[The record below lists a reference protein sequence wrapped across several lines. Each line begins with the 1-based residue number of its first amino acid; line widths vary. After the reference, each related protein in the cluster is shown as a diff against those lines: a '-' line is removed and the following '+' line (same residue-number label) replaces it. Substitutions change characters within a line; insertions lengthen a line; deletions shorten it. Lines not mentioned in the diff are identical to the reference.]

1 MEQKQASGKRF
12 YKLAN
17 WISLLILLV
26 SYLAPIAQ
34 VGAVTQEDKGFAIT
48 SAKEIDGKKI
58 KLSADVVNSSTENK
72 TYLVAISPENSLT
85 KEKNAPLKDKTGK
98 EVGTYEVNGTGI
110 TFTISPNVQSSIEVD
125 LGVANESLTEVTLTN
140 DGKTTTIPLTTPEA
154 SATPATS
161 EAATEGT
168 KTDTTKTSESAKES
182 TTTTSSTEEKK
193 QTTTS
198 SKETAK
204 QAIKASDATIGNDIS
219 QYLPDSSKGT
229 IVDSFSID
237 FTNKDGEVDP
247 KDVTIATNI
256 AINYNWSIPNELLN
270 DYQLKNGDYFTFKLP
285 SNVTYSAGGGSLG
298 DYGSYTID
306 KDGLVTFTFNEKVE
320 DESDIEGTFHYNQG
334 KMNVT
339 EPGKT
344 EIVIPTTTGTPS
356 QPVIVNPTGG
366 TDISKSGKIDSA
378 TNGKNVTWTIDANTS
393 QKELKNASIQE
404 NFPAGLTLT
413 SSKVTLLNVGMDGT
427 IIGVGDT
434 LTQGTDYTIDAKGN
448 ITLIGKYANTRKA
461 FRVTYET
468 SIDDSAKAADPNKP
482 YDGGKV
488 SFTNNA
494 TLVNDGKEPI
504 PAAATV
510 TTTYGK
516 MIDKAGQQAG
526 ENQQLNWT
534 IKFNLGEKDL
544 KPGNAVIVD
553 TLDSNSSYVKNSII
567 VKTVNGEV
575 VDPKT
580 YEVSFDDTTN
590 KMTINFKEGLKVG
603 IIATY
608 KSTYNAPLSSDG
620 QTVKNEATGGGATT
634 GETTGKISPTGVKKE
649 IKNID
654 YNKRE
659 LSWSITFNQDR
670 QKFHNLKITDS
681 MGLGLSLIYPTDFV
695 VTDLDTNQVV
705 STDKYKIDQTAAS
718 ATVGE
723 NFVLSFTD
731 KLTDEE
737 HSHAYRID
745 YKTKVD
751 YDLMTSGKFENN
763 VSYDWIDINNQPH
776 NSKQDIP
783 FNPVWFVKDDGF
795 KNGNYNA
802 VTKEITWT
810 VGINFQLHDLKNASI
825 VDSIKKGQT
834 YVDGSAVLNKITS
847 FDAKGYTFVST
858 STPVMF
864 DATTQTLS
872 TNLPEDNSAYL
883 LIYKTSVDGTMI
895 TSSYANTAT
904 YTNNSN
910 SKNFDATVS
919 VKNGDELISKGGT
932 QSTDDSSLVNW
943 TLTLNA
949 SQSTISDASITDTP
963 SANQTTDFSSI
974 KIQQAG
980 VNTDGSLTGKPLD
993 GSSPLVLDTD
1003 YSIEQGE
1010 NGTFTIKFL
1019 KTISNA
1025 YYITYNSIIDSD
1037 KVNDT
1042 LTNSV
1047 NLSGNG
1053 KTNISGD
1060 KTEEVDV
1067 INNGGSSSGSNYEI
1081 DVLKIDKDTEKVLPG
1096 ATFELTKKN
1105 SDFKQVTTTNESG
1118 QINFGKLKSGTYYLK
1133 EITAPSGYVLSTE
1146 VKTILLSKTSTT
1158 NGKFAIT
1165 QENEQMTGSVELTKT
1180 DSDTSKVLSGAV
1192 FTLFDE
1198 TNQVVKDGLVTD
1210 KDGKISVSN
1219 LKPGNYYFVET
1230 AAPAGYEFDKDKKYE
1245 FTVELQTTA
1254 KVATVSATNAEKTG
1268 SVELTKTDSD
1278 TNKVLA
1284 GATFAL
1290 YKADGTKLEEELQ
1303 TNEQG
1308 KLLVDNL
1315 KPGNYY
1321 FKETAA
1327 PAGYEFDSNKEYNF
1341 TVELQTTA
1349 KVATVSA
1356 TNTQKTG
1363 SVKLSKTDS
1372 DTGKALA
1379 GATFSIFKKDGT
1391 VVAKD
1396 LVTEANGELNYSG
1409 LKPGDYYFVET
1420 AAPAGYEFDKD
1431 KKYEFTVELQTETK
1445 VATVSATNAQ
1455 KTGSVELTKLDDDT
1469 NKVLPGATFTLYD
1482 ATDKVVKE
1490 GLVTGKDGKVS
1501 VDNLKPGNYYFKET
1515 AAPDGYDFDSTAK
1528 YPVILGLQVD
1538 NKPTPGTVVVGNA
1551 QTSGS
1556 IQLVKLDSD
1565 TEKPL
1570 PGATFDLYNAENEK
1584 IKSALTTDDNG
1595 TITVKNLKPGSYY
1608 FVETAAPAGYEF
1620 DKDAKYVANLPLQ
1633 TTENKQV
1640 VKVTAENAQK
1650 TGSVVLTKMDSDT
1663 NKTLA
1668 GATFALYKAD
1678 GTQVNV
1684 KDPNPMITNAD
1695 GKLTVDNLK
1704 PGNYYFVETAA
1715 PAGYEFDADKKYE
1728 FTVELQTETKVA
1740 TVSATNA
1747 QKTGS
1752 VVLTKTDSDT
1762 DKVLAGAIFALY
1774 KKDGTEVATDLKTN
1788 TKGQITYEGLK
1799 PGNYY
1804 FVETAAPAG
1813 YEFDKDKKYEFTVEL
1828 QTETKVATVSV
1839 ENAEK
1844 TGSVVLTKTDSATK
1858 QVLVGAVFTLFK
1870 ADGTVVAK
1878 DLKTNTKGQITYE
1891 GLKPGSYYFKETIAP
1906 TGYQLDKDKK
1916 YSFTVELQ
1924 TTSKVANVAV
1934 TNTKIPAKPINNQPN
1949 NGHKLPNTG
1958 QKTAT
1963 WMTLLGVFLIVVV
1976 AGIWVV
1982 KRKFN

>member
-1 MEQKQASGKRF
+1 MEQKQANGKQF
-12 YKLAN
+12 YKFAN

-26 SYLAPIAQ
+26 SYLTPIAQ
-34 VGAVTQEDKGFAIT
+34 VGAVTQVNKGITIT
-48 SAKEIDGKKI
+48 SAKAVDSSNEI
-58 KLSADVVNSSTENK
+58 KLSADVTNEDTESK
-72 TYLVAISPENSLT
+72 TFSVTISPENSLV
-85 KEKNAPLKDKTGK
+85 KEESVPLKDKTGN
-98 EVGTYEVNGTGI
+98 EIGTYEVTGTKI
-110 TFTISPNVQSSIEVD
+110 AFTISPNVQTSIA
-125 LGVANESLTEVTLTN
+125 LNLALANDKLTKVVLTN
-140 DGKTTTIPLTTPEA
+140 NGKETIVPLEQANVSTTDSSSTTN
-154 SATPATS
+154 SS
-161 EAATEGT
+161 GT
-168 KTDTTKTSESAKES
+168 TDAKTSESTKELTTASSSEKTSESTKSSTES
-182 TTTTSSTEEKK
+182 TTQSSEEATKK
-193 QTTTS
+193 AV
-198 SKETAK
+198 KIIVAG
-204 QAIKASDATIGNDIS
+204 APVDIATV
-219 QYLPDSSKGT
+219 LPESSKGT
-229 IVDSFSID
+229 IIDSFTVN
-237 FTNKDGEVDP
+237 FTDNDGKPVDP
-247 KDVTIATNI
+247 EKVTTATNI

-285 SNVTYSAGGGSLG
+285 SNVTYSAGGSSLG

-344 EIVIPTTTGTPS
+344 EIVIPTTTGTRS

-427 IIGVGDT
+427 IIGEGDT
-434 LTQGTDYTIDAKGN
+434 LTQGTDYTIDDKGN
-448 ITLIGKYANTRKA
+448 VTFIGNYTNTRKA

-488 SFTNNA
+488 SFKNNA
-494 TLVNDGKEPI
+494 VLQNDGNDPI
-504 PAAATV
+504 PAEATV
-510 TTTYGK
+510 ETTYGK

-526 ENQQLNWT
+526 EKQQLNWT

-544 KPGNAVIVD
+544 KPGNAVI
-553 TLDSNSSYVKNSII
+553 LDKLDKNSSYVKDSIV
-567 VKTVNGEV
+567 VKTVNGKT

-590 KMTINFKEGLKVG
+590 QMTINFKEGLKVG

-608 KSTYNAPLSSDG
+608 KSTYTAPLSAEG
-620 QTVKNEATGGGATT
+620 QTVKNEATSGGATT
-634 GETTGKISPTGVKKE
+634 GETTGKISPTGVKKG

-670 QKFHNLKITDS
+670 QKFHDLKITDN
-681 MGLGLSLIYPTDFV
+681 MGLGLSLIYPTDFT

-718 ATVGE
+718 DTVGE

-751 YDLMTSGKFENN
+751 YDLMTSGKFKNN

-895 TSSYANTAT
+895 TSSYKNTAT
-904 YTNNSN
+904 YTNNGN

-974 KIQQAG
+974 KVQQAG

-1047 NLSGNG
+1047 NFSGNG

-1096 ATFELTKKN
+1096 ATFELMKKN
-1105 SDFKQVTTTNESG
+1105 SDFKQVATTNESG

-1245 FTVELQTTA
+1245 FTVELQTTT

-1290 YKADGTKLEEELQ
+1290 HKADGTKVSEELK
-1303 TNEQG
+1303 TNDQG
-1308 KLLVDNL
+1308 KLSVDN
-1315 KPGNYY
+1315 
-1321 FKETAA
+1321 
-1327 PAGYEFDSNKEYNF
+1327 
-1341 TVELQTTA
+1341 
-1349 KVATVSA
+1349 
-1356 TNTQKTG
+1356 
-1363 SVKLSKTDS
+1363 
-1372 DTGKALA
+1372 
-1379 GATFSIFKKDGT
+1379 
-1391 VVAKD
+1391 
-1396 LVTEANGELNYSG
+1396 

-1420 AAPAGYEFDKD
+1420 AAPAGYVLDAD
-1431 KKYEFTVELQTETK
+1431 KKYAFTVEFQTTAKVATVAVGNEQKTGAVKLTKTDSDTGKALAGATFSLFKKDGTLVAKDLETAVNGEINYNDLKPGDYYFMETAAPAGYVLDKDAKYAFTVDFQSTAK
-1445 VATVSATNAQ
+1445 VATVSAANAE
-1455 KTGSVELTKLDDDT
+1455 KTGSVELTKIDNDT
-1469 NKVLPGATFTLYD
+1469 NKVLPGATFTLFD
-1482 ATDKVVKE
+1482 ANDKPVKE
-1490 GLVTGKDGKVS
+1490 GLITDQNGKIS
-1501 VDNLKPGNYYFKET
+1501 VDNLKPGNYYFKEI
-1515 AAPDGYDFDSTAK
+1515 AAPEGYDFDSTAK
-1528 YPVILGLQVD
+1528 YPVILGLQVS
-1538 NKPTPGTVVVGNA
+1538 NTPTPGVVTVGN
-1551 QTSGS
+1551 TETVGS
-1556 IQLVKLDSD
+1556 IQLVKVDSD
-1565 TEKPL
+1565 TNKPL
-1570 PGATFDLYNAENEK
+1570 AGAVFDLFDANDKKVNTDG
-1584 IKSALTTDDNG
+1584 LTTEKDG

-1608 FVETAAPAGYEF
+1608 FKETKAPAGYILDA
-1620 DKDAKYVANLPLQ
+1620 DKKYVANLPLQ
-1633 TTENKQV
+1633 VDGKKQV
-1640 VKVTAENAQK
+1640 VKVTAENAEK
-1650 TGSVVLTKMDSDT
+1650 TGSVILTKTDSDT
-1663 NKTLA
+1663 KKVLE
-1668 GATFALYKAD
+1668 GATFALYKED
-1678 GTQVNV
+1678 GSKVAEDLKTTEKGQI
-1684 KDPNPMITNAD
+1684 KY
-1695 GKLTVDNLK
+1695 DNLK

-1715 PAGYEFDADKKYE
+1715 PAGYVLDANKKYA
-1728 FTVELQTETKVA
+1728 FTVELQTTAKVA
-1740 TVSATNA
+1740 AVSAENA
-1747 QKTGS
+1747 QATGS
-1752 VVLTKTDSDT
+1752 VQLTKTDS
-1762 DKVLAGAIFALY
+1762 
-1774 KKDGTEVATDLKTN
+1774 E
-1788 TKGQITYEGLK
+1788 
-1799 PGNYY
+1799 
-1804 FVETAAPAG
+1804 
-1813 YEFDKDKKYEFTVEL
+1813 
-1828 QTETKVATVSV
+1828 
-1839 ENAEK
+1839 
-1844 TGSVVLTKTDSATK
+1844 TK
-1858 QVLVGAVFTLFK
+1858 QVLADAVFTLFK

-1878 DLKTNTKGQITYE
+1878 NLKTNKSGLIIYD
-1891 GLKPGSYYFKETIAP
+1891 GLKPGSYYFKETAAP
-1906 TGYQLDKDKK
+1906 AGYVLDADKK
-1916 YSFTVELQ
+1916 YAFTVEFQ
-1924 TTSKVANVAV
+1924 TTAKVAKVAV
-1934 TNTKIPAKPINNQPN
+1934 TNTKVPAKPTDNKPN
-1949 NGHKLPNTG
+1949 NGNKLPNTG
-1958 QKTAT
+1958 QQSST
-1963 WMTLLGVFLIVVV
+1963 WMAILGSLVLVIVI
-1976 AGIWVV
+1976 GIVWYR
-1982 KRKFN
+1982 KRIN